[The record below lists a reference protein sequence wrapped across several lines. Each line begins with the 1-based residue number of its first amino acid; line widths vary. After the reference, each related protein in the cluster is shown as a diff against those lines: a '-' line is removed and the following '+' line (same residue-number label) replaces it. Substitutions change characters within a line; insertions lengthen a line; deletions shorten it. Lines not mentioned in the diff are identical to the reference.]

1 MHQSQIGLWLQF
13 KGGFKM
19 KKGKVSKLMAVVVAG
34 MMVLTGCSSNGAK
47 DVNNP
52 SEVENVDKKFKIGIV
67 QLAEHP
73 ALDDARLGFEEGL
86 KELGVN
92 ADIVYQNAQGDIPTS
107 LSISQ
112 NFVSDKVDLI
122 FAIATPAAQA
132 AKQAAK
138 DIPVI
143 FSAVTD
149 PVDAELVASMEKPE
163 GNVTGTSDATP
174 IDRQLQLFKDLDPNI
189 KKIGIIYSTSEPN
202 SQIQID
208 MAKELASQMGLE
220 IHEVGITTINDIPQA
235 VDSIIDTVDGIY
247 AITDNMV
254 ASGINI
260 VANKATEN
268 NLITVG
274 AEEALVKGGLLI
286 TDGLSYFEL
295 GKQSAEMAKEIL
307 VDGKPVSEVPA
318 AASDKTVKVFNQETL
333 EALGLD
339 ENHPAFKDAV
349 KVGN

>member
-1 MHQSQIGLWLQF
+1 MNLLL
-13 KGGFKM
+13 GGWKM
-19 KKGKVSKLMAVVVAG
+19 KKGKMSKLMAVVVAG
-34 MMVLTGCSSNGAK
+34 MMVFTGCSSGK
-47 DVNNP
+47 TDQVNNE
-52 SEVENVDKKFKIGIV
+52 SNAEKEFTIGIV

-73 ALDDARLGFEEGL
+73 ALDGARLGFEEGL

-92 ADIVYQNAQGDIPTS
+92 AKVIYKNAQGDIPTS

-112 NFVSDKVDLI
+112 NFVNDKVDLI

-132 AKQAAK
+132 AKQATI
-138 DIPVI
+138 DSNIPVI

-149 PVDAELVASMEKPE
+149 PVSAELVASMDKPE

-189 KKIGIIYSTSEPN
+189 KNIGIIFSTSEPN
-202 SQIQID
+202 SQVQID
-208 MAKELASQMGLE
+208 MAKELAVGMGLE

-235 VDSIIDTVDGIY
+235 VDSIIDSVDGIY

-260 VANKATEN
+260 VAAKAIEN
-268 NLITVG
+268 NIITVG

-295 GKQSAEMAKEIL
+295 GRQSAEMAKQIL
-307 VDGKPVSEVPA
+307 VDGKPVSEVPS
-318 AASDKTVKVFNQETL
+318 ASSQNTIKALNENTLKSLNLDADHVVFKN
-333 EALGLD
+333 
-339 ENHPAFKDAV
+339 AV
-349 KVGN
+349 KVGE